1 VGSLSRTSRSLPS
14 EKPSFVYR
22 LVVVVAVAVAI
33 EAQFLAATT

>member
-22 LVVVVAVAVAI
+22 LVVVVAVAI